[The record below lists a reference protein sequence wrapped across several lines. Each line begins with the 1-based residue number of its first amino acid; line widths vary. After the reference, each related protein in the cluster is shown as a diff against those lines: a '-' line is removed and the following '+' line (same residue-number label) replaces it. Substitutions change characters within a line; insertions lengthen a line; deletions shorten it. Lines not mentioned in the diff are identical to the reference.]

1 MKIIALQ
8 AENVKKIVVVE
19 IRPDGNL
26 VQITGKNGHGK
37 TSVLDSI
44 FWALAGASNIQAV
57 PIRKGAKTAKIRLDL
72 GEIIVTRKFKAG
84 KHGGATSSLLVES
97 KDGATFQS
105 PQKML
110 DDLFGALSFDPLAF
124 SRMSPREQFDTLKK
138 FAPGVNFDHIEEMN
152 KAEFERRATLNR
164 QAKDAMSRAEGIEL
178 PPGVPHKLVDEMK
191 LVEELEEAGK
201 HNGEIEARKVR
212 RTVAASDLKKIRD
225 EIEDL
230 QEQAET
236 LEKRIKKA
244 PKLPEP
250 IDVEQLRESIVSAKA
265 DNMAFNDAKSKKAYE
280 KEAYDAEEKA
290 QKLTDSMA
298 EREEEKQKA
307 IASAK
312 LPVKGITF
320 GVGEV
325 LMDGVPFNQASDAE
339 QLRASIGIAMSLN
352 PKLRVIRVRDGSLMD
367 EESMKLLAKMAD
379 EADCQVW
386 VERVDGSGKVGFVL
400 EDGSLKKHTLQLGE
414 VDKRRYVDREIT
426 TPGAKLLKGRV
437 VHK

>member
-164 QAKDAMSRAEGIEL
+164 QAKDARSRAEGIEL
-178 PPGVPHKLVDEMK
+178 PPKVPDKLVDETK
-191 LVEELEEAGK
+191 LMEKLEKAGK
-201 HNGEIEARKVR
+201 HNGEILARKENR
-212 RTVAASDLKKIRD
+212 KNAAVNLKDMRDKIA
-225 EIEDL
+225 EL
-230 QEQAET
+230 QEDAAK
-236 LEKRIKKA
+236 LEKRIKTA

-250 IDVEQLRESIVSAKA
+250 IDVEQLRESIESARC
-265 DNMAFNDAKSKKAYE
+265 DNMAFSDSECKKSHEKDAEDS
-280 KEAYDAEEKA
+280 EEKA
-290 QKLTDSMA
+290 EKLTDSMA

-325 LMDGVPFNQASDAE
+325 LMGGVPFNQASDAE

-367 EESMKLLAKMAD
+367 EDSMKLLAKMAD